1 MLHPLPGLGVALLV
15 LPLDVLV
22 QPPSLLEVLVLPH
35 QRPALLLP
43 AAGELRPLAL
53 LGQLAVVGAVLTP
66 GLVARVLA
74 LPLALLVVL
83 GSR

>member
-35 QRPALLLP
+35 QRPAFLLP

-83 GSR
+83 GSK